1 VSLHRIAP
9 YAASALAVL
18 ASPSLARAQTEES
31 VPTAR
36 VPATVPGATNLQPAD
51 EAPAPGA
58 TVTVTPGAPE
68 PEAVVPTRKVV
79 VVDRDGHKESKWGG
93 PSSQHF
99 YLDTQAGVEWVQL
112 ETFVADFNTYAL
124 GLLPSWGVGPSAT
137 VGLGGRLGFFTL
149 GGRGRV
155 SSFGGD
161 GGFQG
166 AWQLWTLDAEVG
178 VRVPLGRIEPHVAFA
193 GGYAQSSNF
202 GRAVSNLVG
211 VDLHGLDLRIGG
223 GADYWVLHN
232 LSIGA
237 EADFG
242 VLAVTRPGVS
252 LQDVAAVQQVSTLNQ
267 AKQRVLEASGS
278 SVGTVLAVIADVGVH
293 F

>member
-1 VSLHRIAP
+1 V
-9 YAASALAVL
+9 
-18 ASPSLARAQTEES
+18 
-31 VPTAR
+31 
-36 VPATVPGATNLQPAD
+36 TVQGATNLQPAD
-51 EAPAPGA
+51 EGPAVGA
-58 TVTVTPGAPE
+58 TVTITPGAPRNG
-68 PEAVVPTRKVV
+68 AVVPANRVV
-79 VVDRDGHKESKWGG
+79 VVDRAHPAESRWGG

-112 ETFVADFNTYAL
+112 ETFVADFSTYAL
-124 GLLPSWGVGPSAT
+124 GLLPSTGVGPSAT
-137 VGLGGRLGFFTL
+137 IGLGGRLGFFTL

-166 AWQLWTLDAEVG
+166 AWQLWTLDAEAG
-178 VRVPLGRIEPHVAFA
+178 IRVPLGRVEPHVTLA
-193 GGYAQSSNF
+193 GGYAESSHF
-202 GRAVSNLVG
+202 GHAVANLNG
-211 VDLHGLDLRIGG
+211 VDLHGVDLRL
-223 GADYWVLHN
+223 GAGVDYWVIHN
-232 LSIGA
+232 LSIGG

-252 LQDVAAVQQVSTLNQ
+252 LQELAAVQQVSTLNQ

>member
-1 VSLHRIAP
+1 V
-9 YAASALAVL
+9 
-18 ASPSLARAQTEES
+18 
-31 VPTAR
+31 
-36 VPATVPGATNLQPAD
+36 TVQGATNLQPSD
-51 EAPAPGA
+51 EASDGASSAA
-58 TVTVTPGAPE
+58 TVTITPGAPE
-68 PEAVVPTRKVV
+68 NEGAVPAKKVV
-79 VVDRDGHKESKWGG
+79 VADRAHHAESKWGG

-112 ETFVADFNTYAL
+112 ETFIADFNTYAL

-178 VRVPLGRIEPHVAFA
+178 MRVPLGRIEPHVALA
-193 GGYAQSSNF
+193 GGYAESSHF
-202 GRAVSNLVG
+202 GRAVAKLNG
-211 VDLHGLDLRIGG
+211 VDLHGYDLRL
-223 GADYWVLHN
+223 GAGFDFWVLHN
-232 LSIGA
+232 VSIGG

-252 LQDVAAVQQVSTLNQ
+252 LQDLAAVQQVATLNQ

-278 SVGTVLAVIADVGVH
+278 SVGTVLAVTADVGVH